1 MSKNIKIVRLITGE
15 DLIGEV
21 AVSEDIVEIKKPFI
35 IYPTQQPRPGEA
47 IKFGMFTFIPYAE
60 TDSVKIEQSK
70 TLLIVEP
77 KQDLLAS
84 YNQSVSKIIQKT
96 GPQLIT

>member
-21 AVSEDIVEIKKPFI
+21 AVSADIVEIKKPFI

-60 TDSVKIEQSK
+60 TDTIKIEQAK

>member
-21 AVSEDIVEIKKPFI
+21 SVSEDIVEIKKPFI

-47 IKFGMFTFIPYAE
+47 IKNR
-60 TDSVKIEQSK
+60 KR
-70 TLLIVEP
+70 
-77 KQDLLAS
+77 
-84 YNQSVSKIIQKT
+84 
-96 GPQLIT
+96 